1 MGVRHALKVVLVDVD
16 NEVVAAWRSAFA
28 DTPGVEIRQGSLL
41 DVDADAWVSPTN
53 ARGLMDGGVDAV
65 VKRHLGAG
73 IQVRVQR
80 AIKNR
85 FGGSL
90 PVGSAVCVPSGA
102 AVPRFLISTPT
113 MRESSQNVSQTMNV
127 ALACAAAF
135 QAVHLQN
142 RAKPGSIRSVALV
155 GMGARTGQVPAQV
168 CANLMWTGYTLFHD
182 HGFADYDELRAA
194 VLARLADIEAAGP
207 ARRVRIDVG
216 SRLPFVPVA
225 PESSLPSEGPASSAP
240 PASSASEASSG
251 PVGPLGADTP
261 AVQAAPATPVTP
273 SGTTTPGGHSPVN
286 DTHTPVAGEP
296 VPTAGD
302 PLKLTELF
310 AGGGEPWLPLLR
322 PVIEARPD
330 AAGFIGPQRSP
341 EVVPVR
347 ELTFQALKPH
357 PPHKWKVVAF
367 GQNPYPRAE
376 SATGIAMFDNT
387 FHDWQDSR
395 FGRVV
400 SLRCLIKAAAMW
412 KYGIVKK
419 TPIADVRAL
428 LKKEDTVQ
436 PPEWFQAMLTQGVLL
451 LNTSLTASADG
462 AVPTDRHTAFWRP
475 VAEQIV
481 EEILRAKQD
490 ADEEDRGVVFAWWGA
505 HARSLKRVVQR
516 LEKKYPG
523 VEVRHLDH
531 ANPAAQGDVFC
542 EGDHF
547 AQVNDALAAVG
558 AGPVDWLPRKG
569 WEQAAAGAGGTGGG
583 EVAERMGAFIA
594 STMELHQLYLDR
606 LTSVKDEGLVLPP
619 VTGVFDTPLMDF
631 RQAVEPVSRVLAR
644 LDPYI
649 ERSSRFG
656 ETKAAE
662 GTGAADTAGLSADA
676 ISALYLY
683 TCESAFYR
691 EINAVL
697 RSPDRERLVP
707 YLPYLR
713 LLFSAVSA
721 LPARTQP
728 LWRGVALDLRS
739 QYPLGRTVTWWGVSS
754 CTSEPGVARAF
765 LGSRGKRT
773 LFEVTPARA
782 VGIRRFSAFT
792 GEEEYILA
800 PGTQLK
806 VTEVKNERGGLC
818 TVRLTELEGQGLVS

>member
-1 MGVRHALKVVLVDVD
+1 MGVERALKVVLVDVND
-16 NEVVAAWRSAFA
+16 EMVAAWKSAFA

-41 DVDADAWVSPTN
+41 DVDVDAWVSPTN
-53 ARGLMDGGVDAV
+53 ARGRMDGGVDAL

-73 IQVRVQR
+73 VQVRVQR
-80 AIKNR
+80 AIR
-85 FGGSL
+85 EHFGGSL

-102 AVPRFLISTPT
+102 AVPRHLISTPT
-113 MRESSQNVSQTMNV
+113 MRQSSQNVSDTMNV

-142 RAKPGSIRSVALV
+142 LAKPGSIRSVALV
-155 GMGARTGQVPAQV
+155 GLGARTGQVPAQV

-182 HGFADYDELRAA
+182 HGFADYDALRAA
-194 VLARLADIEAAGP
+194 VLGQLDDIEGAGP
-207 ARRVRIDVG
+207 AQRVRIKV
-216 SRLPFVPVA
+216 
-225 PESSLPSEGPASSAP
+225 
-240 PASSASEASSG
+240 
-251 PVGPLGADTP
+251 P
-261 AVQAAPATPVTP
+261 AVPSPSPSPAPA
-273 SGTTTPGGHSPVN
+273 G
-286 DTHTPVAGEP
+286 
-296 VPTAGD
+296 AGD
-302 PLKLTELF
+302 PLGLAELF
-310 AGGGEPWLPLLR
+310 TGGGEPWLPLLA
-322 PVIEARPD
+322 PVIEAQPG
-330 AAGFIGPQRSP
+330 AGAFIGPKRSP

-357 PPHKWKVVAF
+357 PPHKWRVVAF

-387 FHDWQDSR
+387 FHDWKDSQ

-400 SLRCLIKAAAMW
+400 SIRCLIKAAAMW
-412 KYGIVKK
+412 KYGIAKK

-451 LNTSLTASADG
+451 LNASLTASADG
-462 AVPTDRHTAFWRP
+462 AVATEQHTSFWRP

-481 EEILRAKQD
+481 EEILRAKQG
-490 ADEEDRGVVFAWWGA
+490 AEEEDRGVVFAWWGA

-531 ANPAAQGDVFC
+531 VNPAAQGDVFC

-547 AQVNDALAAVG
+547 AQVNDALASVG
-558 AGPVDWLPRKG
+558 AEPVDWLPAKG
-569 WEQAAAGAGGTGGG
+569 WDQDAAGAGGSGGG
-583 EVAERMGAFIA
+583 GVAERMGAFIA
-594 STMELHQLYLDR
+594 STMELHQLYLER

-619 VTGVFDTPLMDF
+619 ITGVFDTPVMDF
-631 RQAVEPVSRVLAR
+631 RKAVEPVTQVLAN
-644 LDPYI
+644 LDRYV
-649 ERSSRFG
+649 ERSSRFA
-656 ETKAAE
+656 ETKVAEAGAE
-662 GTGAADTAGLSADA
+662 GGLSADA

-713 LLFSAVSA
+713 LLFSAVA
-721 LPARTQP
+721 GLPAQTRP

-754 CTSEPGVARAF
+754 CTSEPSVARSF
-765 LGSRGKRT
+765 LGSRGRRT

-792 GEEEYILA
+792 GEEEYILT

-806 VTEVKNERGGLC
+806 VTEVTTERGGLC

>member
-1 MGVRHALKVVLVDVD
+1 M
-16 NEVVAAWRSAFA
+16 
-28 DTPGVEIRQGSLL
+28 
-41 DVDADAWVSPTN
+41 
-53 ARGLMDGGVDAV
+53 
-65 VKRHLGAG
+65 LG
-73 IQVRVQR
+73 
-80 AIKNR
+80 
-85 FGGSL
+85 
-90 PVGSAVCVPSGA
+90 
-102 AVPRFLISTPT
+102 
-113 MRESSQNVSQTMNV
+113 
-127 ALACAAAF
+127 
-135 QAVHLQN
+135 
-142 RAKPGSIRSVALV
+142 
-155 GMGARTGQVPAQV
+155 
-168 CANLMWTGYTLFHD
+168 
-182 HGFADYDELRAA
+182 
-194 VLARLADIEAAGP
+194 
-207 ARRVRIDVG
+207 
-216 SRLPFVPVA
+216 
-225 PESSLPSEGPASSAP
+225 
-240 PASSASEASSG
+240 
-251 PVGPLGADTP
+251 
-261 AVQAAPATPVTP
+261 
-273 SGTTTPGGHSPVN
+273 
-286 DTHTPVAGEP
+286 
-296 VPTAGD
+296 
-302 PLKLTELF
+302 
-310 AGGGEPWLPLLR
+310 
-322 PVIEARPD
+322 PVIEAQPG
-330 AAGFIGPQRSP
+330 AADFIGPKRSP

-357 PPHKWKVVAF
+357 PPQKWKVVAF

-387 FHDWQDSR
+387 FGDWKDSQ

-400 SLRCLIKAAAMW
+400 SMRCLIKAAAMW
-412 KYGIVKK
+412 KYGVAKK
-419 TPIADVRAL
+419 TPIADIRAL

-451 LNTSLTASADG
+451 LNASLTASADG
-462 AVPTDRHTAFWRP
+462 AVPTDRHTSFWRP

-490 ADEEDRGVVFAWWGA
+490 AGEEDRGVVFAWWGA

-547 AQVNDALAAVG
+547 TQVNDALAAVG
-558 AGPVDWLPRKG
+558 AEPVDWLPRKG
-569 WEQAAAGAGGTGGG
+569 WDQDGAGPGGTAGGG
-583 EVAERMGAFIA
+583 VSERMGAFIA
-594 STMELHQLYLDR
+594 STMELHQLYLER

-619 VTGVFDTPLMDF
+619 ITGVFDTPVMDF
-631 RQAVEPVSRVLAR
+631 RKAVEPVSRVLAN
-644 LDPYI
+644 LDRHI
-649 ERSSRFG
+649 ERSSRFA
-656 ETKAAE
+656 EAKVAEAKAAADAQAK
-662 GTGAADTAGLSADA
+662 AAAETQGGSSVAGLSADA

-713 LLFSAVSA
+713 LLFSAVA
-721 LPARTQP
+721 GLPARTEP

-754 CTSEPGVARAF
+754 CTSELGVARAF
-765 LGSRGKRT
+765 LGNRGKRT
-773 LFEVTPARA
+773 LFEVTPVRA

-792 GEEEYILA
+792 GEEEYLLT

-806 VTEVKNERGGLC
+806 VTEVKAERGGLC

>member
-1 MGVRHALKVVLVDVD
+1 MGVERALKVVLVDVND
-16 NEVVAAWRSAFA
+16 EVVAAWRSAFA
-28 DTPGVEIRQGSLL
+28 DTPGVEIRKGSVL
-41 DVDADAWVSPTN
+41 DVDVDAWVSPTN
-53 ARGLMDGGVDAV
+53 ARGRMDGGVDAV

-73 IQVRVQR
+73 IQVKVQR
-80 AIKNR
+80 AIRER

-102 AVPRFLISTPT
+102 AVPRYLISTPT
-113 MRESSQNVSQTMNV
+113 MRQSSQNVSETMNV

-155 GMGARTGQVPAQV
+155 GLGARTGQVPAQV

-182 HGFADYDELRAA
+182 HGFEDYDGLRAA
-194 VLARLADIEAAGP
+194 VLGQLDDIEGAGP
-207 ARRVRIDVG
+207 AQRVRIKVPEQA
-216 SRLPFVPVA
+216 SPVA
-225 PESSLPSEGPASSAP
+225 AAD
-240 PASSASEASSG
+240 
-251 PVGPLGADTP
+251 PLGLA
-261 AVQAAPATPVTP
+261 
-273 SGTTTPGGHSPVN
+273 
-286 DTHTPVAGEP
+286 
-296 VPTAGD
+296 
-302 PLKLTELF
+302 ELF
-310 AGGGEPWLPLLR
+310 TGGGEPWLPLLG
-322 PVIEARPD
+322 PVIEAQPG
-330 AAGFIGPQRSP
+330 AGAFIGPKRSP

-387 FHDWQDSR
+387 FHDWKDSQ

-400 SLRCLIKAAAMW
+400 SIRCLIKAAAMW
-412 KYGIVKK
+412 KYGIAKK

-451 LNTSLTASADG
+451 LNASLTASADG
-462 AVPTDRHTAFWRP
+462 AVPTDQHTSFWRP
-475 VAEQIV
+475 VAEQII

-490 ADEEDRGVVFAWWGA
+490 AEEEDRGVVFAWWGA
-505 HARSLKRVVQR
+505 HARNLKRVVQR

-531 ANPAAQGDVFC
+531 ANPAAQGDIFC

-547 AQVNDALAAVG
+547 ARVNDALAAVG
-558 AGPVDWLPRKG
+558 AEPVDWLPRKG
-569 WEQAAAGAGGTGGG
+569 WDQDSAGAGGSGGG
-583 EVAERMGAFIA
+583 VAERMGAFIA
-594 STMELHQLYLDR
+594 STMELHQLYLER

-619 VTGVFDTPLMDF
+619 ITGVFDTPVMDF
-631 RQAVEPVSRVLAR
+631 RKAVEPVTRELAN
-644 LDPYI
+644 LDRYV
-649 ERSSRFG
+649 ERSSRFA
-656 ETKAAE
+656 ETKVAEAEAA
-662 GTGAADTAGLSADA
+662 GGPSGSGLSADA

-713 LLFSAVSA
+713 LLFSAVA
-721 LPARTQP
+721 DLPAQTRP

-754 CTSEPGVARAF
+754 CTSEPSVARAF
-765 LGSRGKRT
+765 LGSRGRRT

-792 GEEEYILA
+792 GEEEYILT

-806 VTEVKNERGGLC
+806 VTEVTTERGGLC